1 MRRPFKSIDIPKGP
15 LVGFSL
21 GMSPNDRT
29 LVSRGLIFLVAL
41 GAASGVA
48 AAPPGAD
55 GGVIGWVEDAKGTPV
70 AGVLVSL
77 FGKGL
82 REGGFVTLSD
92 SSGRFF
98 VPALPAGSY
107 TIRAL
112 GQGRALTQRITVLPN
127 QDSIFTLSFAAG
139 SQRADLKAAL
149 ENASP
154 NDRELKW
161 LLRHKRR
168 SVLEARSP
176 EAEPKLAESIGGT
189 RNLLETL
196 VPWIPELGGAVELMA
211 SPGTF
216 GATAQSPGFD
226 LPAPSLGSLKLNG
239 RLSESSSWSLG
250 GLVADSESAT
260 WRMAA
265 EFVVEPGEGHRL
277 QAGAGYGTRV
287 LQPGFAAGEGRL
299 DNRTVGA
306 VFVHE
311 RWQIDD
317 RFAVS
322 GGARYSY
329 IGFVGDK
336 SSFSPAVGVE
346 YLAGRKTRL
355 RADAS
360 ARTLTP
366 GGDLLT
372 LSTLQAAPAM
382 AIALVGADVR
392 PERVRRQELGLDQ
405 AMGRRAALGAF
416 LFRESVHDRLINETQ
431 RAGGTLRILNG
442 RGVVVRGGGMSVS
455 GRFGDVVK
463 SSVTYSYGHSRP
475 GSGGFDPGL
484 SFRHV
489 DWALASSDAS
499 FHDVVA
505 RLETFVD
512 WSGTRLLAYYRWNA
526 CQAEGGGH
534 AGAPLVSQRFDV
546 QLTQGLP
553 FLRSMTRAEW
563 EVLVAFR
570 NMFYEASE
578 AALLDEVAVVNP
590 PKRVLGGISVRF

>member
-1 MRRPFKSIDIPKGP
+1 
-15 LVGFSL
+15 
-21 GMSPNDRT
+21 MSPNDRT
-29 LVSRGLIFLVAL
+29 LLVSRGLIFLAAL
-41 GAASGVA
+41 GAGSGA
-48 AAPPGAD
+48 LAAPGPGGD

-92 SSGRFF
+92 NSGRFF
-98 VPALPAGSY
+98 VPTLPAGSY

-127 QDSIFTLSFAAG
+127 QDSIFTLSFAPG
-139 SQRADLKAAL
+139 PQRLDLEAAL

-176 EAEPKLAESIGGT
+176 DEQTRTADATPSA

-211 SPGTF
+211 SPAPFGGTTTQ
-216 GATAQSPGFD
+216 GRGFD
-226 LPAPSLGSLKLNG
+226 LGAPSLGSLKLNG
-239 RLSESSSWSLG
+239 RLSDSSSWSLG

-336 SSFSPAVGVE
+336 SAFSPTVGVE
-346 YLAGRKTRL
+346 YLAGRNTRL
-355 RADAS
+355 RGEAQ

-442 RGVVVRGGGMSVS
+442 RGVMVRGGGMSVS
-455 GRFGDVVK
+455 GRFGDAVK
-463 SSVTYSYGHSRP
+463 SSVTYRYGRSRP
-475 GSGGFDPGL
+475 GSGSFDPGL

-489 DWALASSDAS
+489 DWALASTDAS

-512 WSGTRLLAYYRWNA
+512 WSGTRLIAYYRWNA

-563 EVLVAFR
+563 QVLLAFR

>member
-1 MRRPFKSIDIPKGP
+1 
-15 LVGFSL
+15 
-21 GMSPNDRT
+21 MSPNDRT
-29 LVSRGLIFLVAL
+29 LLVSRSLLLAAAL
-41 GAASGVA
+41 GAGSAA
-48 AAPPGAD
+48 IAAPGPGGD
-55 GGVIGWVEDAKGTPV
+55 GGVIGWVEDAKGTPI

-139 SQRADLKAAL
+139 PQRADLEAAL

-168 SVLEARSP
+168 SVLEARS
-176 EAEPKLAESIGGT
+176 AEPEQQTADAFSDS

-196 VPWIPELGGAVELMA
+196 VPWIPDLGGAVELMA

-216 GATAQSPGFD
+216 GAAPDSRSYD
-226 LPAPSLGSLKLNG
+226 LGAPSLGSLKLNG
-239 RLSESSSWSLG
+239 RLSDTSHWSLG
-250 GLVADSESAT
+250 GLVADSASAT

-265 EFVVEPGEGHRL
+265 EFVAEPGEGHQL
-277 QAGAGYGTRV
+277 QAGAGYGTRF
-287 LQPGFAAGEGRL
+287 LQPGFAAAGEGRL

-306 VFVHE
+306 LFVHE

-317 RFAVS
+317 RFTVS

-336 SSFSPAVGVE
+336 SAFSPTVGA
-346 YLAGRKTRL
+346 LFRAGQHTRL
-355 RADAS
+355 RAEAS
-360 ARTLTP
+360 SRTLTP

-382 AIALVGADVR
+382 AIALVGDDVR
-392 PERVRRQELGLDQ
+392 PERVARQELGVEQ
-405 AMGRRAALGAF
+405 ALGGTTQIGAY
-416 LFRESVHDRLINETQ
+416 LFRESVRDRLINETQ
-431 RAGGTLRILNG
+431 PGAEASLRILNG
-442 RGVVVRGGGMSVS
+442 RGVVARGGRMSVTS
-455 GRFGDVVK
+455 RLGDVVK
-463 SSVTYSYGHSRP
+463 SSVTYSYGRSRP
-475 GSGGFDPGL
+475 GSGSFDPAL
-484 SFRHV
+484 STRHV

-505 RLETFVD
+505 RVETFVD
-512 WSGTRLLAYYRWNA
+512 WSGTRLVAYYRFNT
-526 CQAEGGGH
+526 CQAEAPGR
-534 AGAPLVSQRFDV
+534 ASAPLVSQRFDV
-546 QLTQGLP
+546 RLTQGLP
-553 FLRSMTRAEW
+553 FLRGMTRAEW

-570 NMFYEASE
+570 NLFYEASE
-578 AALLDEVAVVNP
+578 AGLLDEIAVVNP